1 MPRRRRRR
9 SRRACTPAP
18 ARRSPARRSSRWRSP
33 AGRAPRDRSAS
44 RVNGAAVAPDS
55 TGTREGYGT
64 QRGVR
69 RAQDDPRDA
78 AQVRSAPRRRLDPRD
93 DLAQGHRE
101 LDRSGLARL
110 HRAVDRDRGALRD
123 RDGRVTGPRPPLH
136 VVRHPVSLH
145 RVEDRRRVRP
155 VAVTGLG
162 VVSPFGAGVKA
173 FWEGISGGTCAIRPI
188 TLIDTEGFRC
198 RIGAEVPDSLGGSA
212 RRSRADR
219 FALAAAREALDD
231 AGIGRVERAD
241 TALIVGAVGG
251 GMLEAE
257 AWYWQRPR
265 ETVVT
270 ACSSGAASLAMAADL
285 VRDGVVP
292 VALAGGID
300 ALTRIC
306 FMGFNTLKLLDPT
319 PCRPFDRDRRG
330 MSIGEGGAFVVLEN
344 VERARARD
352 ARVYAE
358 LTGYGMSTDA
368 FHVTSPH
375 PEGEGMVR
383 AIRAA
388 LAQAGIPAAAVGYAN
403 AHGTATPQ
411 NDRIEARALREVFGE
426 GRLLV
431 SSTKS
436 MIGHTMA
443 AAGTLEAVATVL
455 ALDHEI
461 IPPTARLA
469 ETDPDI
475 PFDCVPCVAREVAV
489 EHAISNSFGFGGQ
502 NVTLVFRRRA

>member
-1 MPRRRRRR
+1 M
-9 SRRACTPAP
+9 
-18 ARRSPARRSSRWRSP
+18 
-33 AGRAPRDRSAS
+33 
-44 RVNGAAVAPDS
+44 
-55 TGTREGYGT
+55 
-64 QRGVR
+64 
-69 RAQDDPRDA
+69 
-78 AQVRSAPRRRLDPRD
+78 
-93 DLAQGHRE
+93 
-101 LDRSGLARL
+101 
-110 HRAVDRDRGALRD
+110 
-123 RDGRVTGPRPPLH
+123 
-136 VVRHPVSLH
+136 
-145 RVEDRRRVRP
+145 RP

-173 FWEGISGGTCAIRPI
+173 YWEGISGGVCAIRPI

-198 RIGAEVPDSLGGSA
+198 RIAAEVPDGVGGST

-219 FALAAAREALDD
+219 LALAAAREALDD
-231 AGIGRVERAD
+231 AGIGRPDRTEA
-241 TALIVGAVGG
+241 ALIVGAVGG

-257 AWYWQRPR
+257 AWYWQRARGVPAPLPRALASSFPSAHADVIGSVLGLGGPR

-285 VRDGVVP
+285 VADGVVP
-292 VALAGGID
+292 LALAGGVD

-306 FMGFNTLKLLDPT
+306 FMGFNALKLLDPA

-330 MSIGEGGAFVVLEN
+330 MSIGEGAAFVVLEDIA
-344 VERARARD
+344 RARARG
-352 ARVYAE
+352 APVYAE
-358 LTGYGMSTDA
+358 LAGYGMTSDA

-383 AIRAA
+383 AMRAA
-388 LAQAGIPAAAVGYAN
+388 LREARVAAGAVGYAN

-411 NDRIEARALREVFGE
+411 NDRIEALAMREVFGE

-455 ALDHEI
+455 TLVNEV
-461 IPPTARLA
+461 IPPTARL
-469 ETDPDI
+469 ETPDPEI
-475 PFDCVPCVAREVAV
+475 PFDCVPRVAREAAV
-489 EHAISNSFGFGGQ
+489 ELAISNSFGFGGQ
-502 NVTLVFRRRA
+502 NVTLLFRRAA